1 MAGVA
6 GNKIA
11 GVNVLVKVGSPAV
24 VVGGQSGATL
34 NRSASMIETTD
45 KQSNN
50 WVTKIAGAKE
60 WGVDADAFMVLSDAA
75 YTTLSTA
82 FKNGT
87 PVDVEMSTGT
97 GTGHLTWKGQAY
109 ITDFPVE
116 FAQDDAVTFSL
127 SLEGTG
133 ELLET
138 PSV

>member
-1 MAGVA
+1 MAGE
-6 GNKIA
+6 KIA
-11 GVNVLVKVGSPAV
+11 GINVLVKVEDA

-60 WGVDADAFMVLSDAA
+60 WGVDCDAFMVLSDAGYMA
-75 YTTLSTA
+75 LSTA

-87 PVDVEMSTGT
+87 PVEVAIATGT
-97 GTGHLTWKGQAY
+97 GAGHISWEGEAY

-116 FAQDDAVTFSL
+116 FAQDDAVTFSI
-127 SLEGTG
+127 SLEGSG
-133 ELLET
+133 ELAET
-138 PSV
+138 ITP